1 MVIIRRNPDGTIANP
16 DMVKQQT
23 QQQKHKTHN
32 KTNNDV
38 RRPTSFQQK
47 RNNI

>member
-23 QQQKHKTHN
+23 QNTK
-32 KTNNDV
+32 
-38 RRPTSFQQK
+38 RTSTTTK
-47 RNNI
+47 SITPSISK

>member
-32 KTNNDV
+32 TTKT
-38 RRPTSFQQK
+38 PTYAK
-47 RNNI
+47 RSTP